1 MNVLAVYTGN
11 HANPLSARAQP
22 ESIYGWPDWRIILT
36 IKQGE
41 FSSIIMVCQRVT
53 DLEILASCSR
63 SLKLESSGYI
73 VKDFSQILMQS
84 A

>member
-1 MNVLAVYTGN
+1 MFWLCTQAITQIHFQPG
-11 HANPLSARAQP
+11 AQS